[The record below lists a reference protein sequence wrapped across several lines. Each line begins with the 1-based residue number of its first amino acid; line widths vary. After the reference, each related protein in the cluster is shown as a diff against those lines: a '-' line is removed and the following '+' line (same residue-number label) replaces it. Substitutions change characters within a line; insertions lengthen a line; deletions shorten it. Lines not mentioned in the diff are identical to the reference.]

1 MVDTINQCGHFKVTG
16 LIDKHID
23 IAAARGVIKPFLTP
37 PKYRVNNVIRD
48 KAIVITP
55 VLLAT
60 KQEHH

>member
-1 MVDTINQCGHFKVTG
+1 MVSGLEQCGLLKVSGSIDAHVDSNAATG
-16 LIDKHID
+16 I
-23 IAAARGVIKPFLTP
+23 IKPLLTP

-60 KQEHH
+60 K